1 MSIGII
7 GLSLS
12 FIYLLM
18 TCSIYLSKKR
28 VQNDENK
35 IYLIL
40 IFITF
45 IGIFLE
51 FGCILSVPQRDKIGI
66 LTDIINRA
74 YLMYILTWIYTFARY
89 IFTIS
94 FLGKNKV
101 SMYFLKHK
109 KFYENIFLNVLY
121 IGFAIGL
128 LFLPIQYYY
137 DGEIVYSYG
146 KAIDFLYLANIVF
159 ISIWIFC
166 LFVNIKSV
174 RLKKFIP
181 LFTFIF
187 GGVLNMVIHNINPGI
202 LLITIT
208 QTFITVMML
217 YTIENPDVKMLEEV
231 SAAKE
236 QADKANRAKSDF
248 LSSMSHEIRTPLNA
262 IVGLSEDIASYVDQ
276 VPPEVVEDTKDIQ
289 NASQTLLEI
298 VGNILDISKIESNR
312 MEIINAPY
320 NLKEEIENMCKVT
333 ATRIGDKPIDYTLNI
348 APDIPYELIGDKGKI
363 KEIVNNLFTNSI
375 KYTERGQIV
384 LSIKCVNDF
393 NHMASTI
400 YITCQDTGRGIKAE
414 NINRLFEKFD
424 RLDVE
429 RNTTAEGTGLG
440 LAITKKMIEMMGG
453 KINVS
458 SQFGVGSI
466 FMVALPQRISKI
478 AKPEGEQELSD
489 TAKLAQSNFDLGQR
503 RILIVDDNNLNI
515 KVATKALKDF
525 NFDLDSCNSGQECLD
540 KVKNGERYDLILMDI
555 MMPVMSGETTLHN
568 LQQMEGFTTPVIA
581 LTADA
586 VAGAQEK
593 YISAGFVDYI
603 AKPFSRDQIKGKLE
617 KIFVKGNNQ

>member
-1 MSIGII
+1 MIINVGITGSFLI
-7 GLSLS
+7 VLIILAFVFFLKETIDSL
-12 FIYLLM
+12 
-18 TCSIYLSKKR
+18 
-28 VQNDENK
+28 ENK
-35 IYLIL
+35 CFKKLIPISIFGLFIEGLIYS
-40 IFITF
+40 ITLQ
-45 IGIFLE
+45 GI
-51 FGCILSVPQRDKIGI
+51 SPD
-66 LTDIINRA
+66 
-74 YLMYILTWIYTFARY
+74 
-89 IFTIS
+89 S
-94 FLGKNKV
+94 
-101 SMYFLKHK
+101 
-109 KFYENIFLNVLY
+109 IFLNVCVILLY
-121 IGFAIGL
+121 VYYVLWMYYFVLYGYIVLFGITNKNDKKYSVFKKVITVLYAIFMVLSIVLPFDISITDSFYPYGIGTTAQYIMVTLGMGIIFVSGTINRNRLKNKEIIPLIACIIFGAISVVV
-128 LFLPIQYYY
+128 QYYHH
-137 DGEIVYSYG
+137 EFLFIVPAH
-146 KAIDFLYLANIVF
+146 AI
-159 ISIWIFC
+159 
-166 LFVNIKSV
+166 
-174 RLKKFIP
+174 
-181 LFTFIF
+181 
-187 GGVLNMVIHNINPGI
+187 VII
-202 LLITIT
+202 LM
-208 QTFITVMML
+208 FF
-217 YTIENPDVKMLEEV
+217 TIENPDLKMLEEV
-231 SAAKE
+231 SSAKD

-262 IVGLSEDIASYVDQ
+262 IVGLSEDIATYMDQ

-298 VGNILDISKIESNR
+298 VGNILDISKIESNK
-312 MEIINAPY
+312 MEIVNAPY
-320 NLKEEIENMCKVT
+320 NLKEEVEGLCKVT
-333 ATRIGDKPIDYTLNI
+333 STRIGDKPIDYTLTI
-348 APDIPYELIGDKGKI
+348 APDIPYELIGDKGKV

-375 KYTERGQIV
+375 KYTERGQIN

-393 NHMASTI
+393 NNMYSTL

-414 NINRLFEKFD
+414 NISRLFDKFD

-466 FMVALPQRISKI
+466 FMVAIPQKISKI
-478 AKPEGEQELSD
+478 SKPEGEQELSD

-503 RILIVDDNNLNI
+503 RVLIVDDNNLNI

-540 KVKNGERYDLILMDI
+540 KVASGEHYDLILMDI
-555 MMPVMSGETTLHN
+555 MMPGMSGDTTLHKLLDTGN
-568 LQQMEGFTTPVIA
+568 FTTPVIA

>member
-1 MSIGII
+1 MTLNVPIIVMSLIYITCI
-7 GLSLS
+7 N
-12 FIYLLM
+12 FIYRFKGHLNTNQLR
-18 TCSIYLSKKR
+18 IFDHL
-28 VQNDENK
+28 
-35 IYLIL
+35 LIL
-40 IFITF
+40 NF
-45 IGIFLE
+45 
-51 FGCILSVPQRDKIGI
+51 
-66 LTDIINRA
+66 
-74 YLMYILTWIYTFARY
+74 
-89 IFTIS
+89 
-94 FLGKNKV
+94 
-101 SMYFLKHK
+101 
-109 KFYENIFLNVLY
+109 
-121 IGFAIGL
+121 IGL
-128 LFLPIQYYY
+128 LLELFSTYTIKLLGPDSLLTIVINRLYLVYLLTFVMHFVDYVYSFCVPEETYGKKRKKITIFMWCLFLFYTILEFILPINFNN
-137 DGEIVYSYG
+137 GEFVYSYG
-146 KAIDFLYLANIVF
+146 FAVNFVYGFASTCIFLCLYFIIKNLKNVKKNNYLAVIFFIIASMIVTIIQRYRPELTLMTSMEAF
-159 ISIWIFC
+159 L
-166 LFVNIKSV
+166 LF
-174 RLKKFIP
+174 
-181 LFTFIF
+181 
-187 GGVLNMVIHNINPGI
+187 
-202 LLITIT
+202 LIYL
-208 QTFITVMML
+208 TV
-217 YTIENPDVKMLEEV
+217 ENPDTRMLV
-231 SAAKE
+231 AVNNAKE

-262 IVGLSEDIASYVDQ
+262 IVGLSEDIATYMDQ

-320 NLKEEIENMCKVT
+320 NLKEEIENMCRVT

-348 APDIPYELIGDKGKI
+348 APDVPYELIGDKGKI

-393 NHMASTI
+393 NHMVSTI

-466 FMVALPQRISKI
+466 FMVAIPQKINKI
-478 AKPEGEQELSD
+478 AKPEGESELSD
-489 TAKLAQSNFDLGQR
+489 TAKMAASNFDLGQR

>member
-1 MSIGII
+1 MFTFSLFGI
-7 GLSLS
+7 
-12 FIYLLM
+12 
-18 TCSIYLSKKR
+18 
-28 VQNDENK
+28 
-35 IYLIL
+35 
-40 IFITF
+40 
-45 IGIFLE
+45 
-51 FGCILSVPQRDKIGI
+51 
-66 LTDIINRA
+66 
-74 YLMYILTWIYTFARY
+74 IYTFL
-89 IFTIS
+89 II
-94 FLGKNKV
+94 LIILDLKNIR
-101 SMYFLKHK
+101 SK
-109 KFYENIFLNVLY
+109 KYV
-121 IGFAIGL
+121 
-128 LFLPIQYYY
+128 PIVMLIIQ
-137 DGEIVYSYG
+137 
-146 KAIDFLYLANIVF
+146 
-159 ISIWIFC
+159 
-166 LFVNIKSV
+166 
-174 RLKKFIP
+174 
-181 LFTFIF
+181 
-187 GGVLNMVIHNINPGI
+187 GI
-202 LLITIT
+202 LLVII
-208 QTFITVMML
+208 QMIKPELNYIINPSTVLTCLIM
-217 YTIENPDVKMLEEV
+217 YFTIENPDMKMLSEV
-231 SAAKE
+231 STARD

-262 IVGLSEDIASYVDQ
+262 IVGLSEDIASYIDQ

-320 NLKEEIENMCKVT
+320 NLKEEVEGLCRVT
-333 ATRIGDKPIDYTLNI
+333 STRIGDKPIDYTLTI
-348 APDIPYELIGDKGKI
+348 ADDVPYELIGDKGKV

-375 KYTERGQIV
+375 KYTEKGKIN

-393 NHMASTI
+393 NNMYSTI

-414 NINRLFEKFD
+414 SISRLFDKFD

-466 FMVALPQRISKI
+466 FMVAIPQKISKI
-478 AKPEGEQELSD
+478 AKPEGEDELSD
-489 TAKLAQSNFDLGQR
+489 TARLANSNFDLGKR

-525 NFDLDSCNSGQECLD
+525 NFELDSCNSGQECLD
-540 KVKNGERYDLILMDI
+540 RFKAGEHYDLILMDI
-555 MMPVMSGETTLHN
+555 MMPVMSGETTLHT
-568 LQQMEGFTTPVIA
+568 LQQSPAFTTPVIA

-617 KIFVKGNNQ
+617 KIFIKGNE

>member
-1 MSIGII
+1 MWNLIFLISGLVFLLLLLSIYFSKETIKSKENYYFKILMLINLVEYIFEISMQCVVNYIGIEH
-7 GLSLS
+7 
-12 FIYLLM
+12 F
-18 TCSIYLSKKR
+18 SI
-28 VQNDENK
+28 N
-35 IYLIL
+35 
-40 IFITF
+40 
-45 IGIFLE
+45 
-51 FGCILSVPQRDKIGI
+51 ILSR
-66 LTDIINRA
+66 L
-74 YLMYILTWIYTFARY
+74 YLVSIFSWFSFFTIYTFIICNNKDDIKRY
-89 IFTIS
+89 SIIHKIIIS
-94 FLGKNKV
+94 VWIIGSLILSTVPFNKFHEGEKMYIYGGSVDLLKLFL
-101 SMYFLKHK
+101 
-109 KFYENIFLNVLY
+109 VLFMAVW
-121 IGFAIGL
+121 IVL
-128 LFLPIQYYY
+128 LFKNINKIKEKKYLPIFFVLFFGALNGVVQTL
-137 DGEIVYSYG
+137 DP
-146 KAIDFLYLANIVF
+146 
-159 ISIWIFC
+159 SI
-166 LFVNIKSV
+166 
-174 RLKKFIP
+174 
-181 LFTFIF
+181 
-187 GGVLNMVIHNINPGI
+187 
-202 LLITIT
+202 LIA
-208 QTFITVMML
+208 TVMCTLICYTMSF
-217 YTIENPDVKMLEEV
+217 TIENPDIKMLAEV
-231 SAAKE
+231 SAARD

-262 IVGLSEDIASYVDQ
+262 IVGLSEDIASYIDQ

-320 NLKEEIENMCKVT
+320 KLKEEVEGMCKVT
-333 ATRIGDKPIDYTLNI
+333 ATRIGDKPIDYTLTI
-348 APDIPYELIGDKGKI
+348 ADDVPYELIGDKGKV

-375 KYTERGQIV
+375 KYTEKGKIN

-393 NHMASTI
+393 NNMYSTI

-414 NINRLFEKFD
+414 SISRLFDKFD

-466 FMVALPQRISKI
+466 FMVAIPQKISKI
-478 AKPEGEQELSD
+478 AKPEGEDELSD
-489 TAKLAQSNFDLGQR
+489 TARLANSNFDLGKR

-525 NFDLDSCNSGQECLD
+525 NFELDSCNSGQECLD
-540 KVKNGERYDLILMDI
+540 RFKAGEHYDLILMDI
-555 MMPVMSGETTLHN
+555 MMPVMSGETTLHT
-568 LQQMEGFTTPVIA
+568 LQQSPAFTTPVIA

-617 KIFVKGNNQ
+617 KIFIKGNE

>member
-1 MSIGII
+1 MYLVVCLTFAVVLLCFVKSKQRINTLENKLFNYSIYACIFSVATEFILQFFTLKVGVNDIGTDILSRVYLISIFIWFTIFSKYIFYIFKPSPTSKEYQKEYAKFLKRYKII
-7 GLSLS
+7 SYIHDAYLLISIILS
-12 FIYLLM
+12 FIL
-18 TCSIYLSKKR
+18 
-28 VQNDENK
+28 K
-35 IYLIL
+35 I
-40 IFITF
+40 
-45 IGIFLE
+45 E
-51 FGCILSVPQRDKIGI
+51 
-66 LTDIINRA
+66 
-74 YLMYILTWIYTFARY
+74 
-89 IFTIS
+89 
-94 FLGKNKV
+94 
-101 SMYFLKHK
+101 YFVDGLKM
-109 KFYENIFLNVLY
+109 
-121 IGFAIGL
+121 
-128 LFLPIQYYY
+128 
-137 DGEIVYSYG
+137 YSYG
-146 KAIDFLYLANIVF
+146 PAVAYLRFALCLFIF
-159 ISIWIFC
+159 SLLIISIKHFKTIF
-166 LFVNIKSV
+166 NAKYSPI
-174 RLKKFIP
+174 FIIV
-181 LFTFIF
+181 LLL
-187 GGVLNMVIHNINPGI
+187 VLNMI
-202 LLITIT
+202 LQHYDPSILIVSFNLTILNY
-208 QTFITVMML
+208 IL
-217 YTIENPDVKMLEEV
+217 YFTIENPDVKMLEEV

-603 AKPFSRDQIKGKLE
+603 AKPFSREQIKGKLE

>member
-1 MSIGII
+1 MQNSIFFSILSLLYCLIIFFLFITKEKIKSNENTIYSYLLYMTIFGLVLEISISLRLAYGFFPFISDSVMEIMNRLLILYMISWLIELTYYVIYISIKNEKTVKLLKGFLLGTFVISAILAFTLNIELHSFTNIAYSSGPAAKMAYGVCGILETVCFIAFIIGI
-7 GLSLS
+7 
-12 FIYLLM
+12 
-18 TCSIYLSKKR
+18 KKYK
-28 VQNDENK
+28 NELK
-35 IYLIL
+35 KYY
-40 IFITF
+40 
-45 IGIFLE
+45 
-51 FGCILSVPQRDKIGI
+51 PI
-66 LTDIINRA
+66 LT
-74 YLMYILTWIYTFARY
+74 FV
-89 IFTIS
+89 
-94 FLGKNKV
+94 FLG
-101 SMYFLKHK
+101 
-109 KFYENIFLNVLY
+109 
-121 IGFAIGL
+121 
-128 LFLPIQYYY
+128 
-137 DGEIVYSYG
+137 
-146 KAIDFLYLANIVF
+146 F
-159 ISIWIFC
+159 ISMMIQFSTPE
-166 LFVNIKSV
+166 LTLMLS
-174 RLKKFIP
+174 
-181 LFTFIF
+181 
-187 GGVLNMVIHNINPGI
+187 IHAIVVY
-202 LLITIT
+202 
-208 QTFITVMML
+208 VM
-217 YTIENPDVKMLEEV
+217 YHTIENPDVKMLNEV
-231 SAAKE
+231 SLAKD

-262 IVGLSEDIASYVDQ
+262 IVGLSEDIATYMDQ

-348 APDIPYELIGDKGKI
+348 APDVPYELIGDKGKI

-466 FMVALPQRISKI
+466 FMVAIPQRISKI
-478 AKPEGEQELSD
+478 AKPEGENELSD
-489 TAKLAQSNFDLGQR
+489 TAKMAASNFDLGQR

-540 KVKNGERYDLILMDI
+540 KVKNGEHYDLILMDI

-568 LQQMEGFTTPVIA
+568 LQQMESFTTPVIA